1 MFIWKY
7 LSAILFYITL
17 PFFYLE
23 RVIHKKNGGWKSKFG
38 FCDEIKSEKG
48 VIMVH
53 GCSVGEITA
62 VEDLIKRIK
71 RDFPD
76 NKLIVTTST
85 LTGQEIAKKKFSE
98 IADYITF
105 FPFDIQSSVKRFLKR
120 INPSVVLI
128 AETEIWPNF
137 AYNCKKN
144 NIPLYI
150 INGRISDSSFGM
162 YRIGKLFFK
171 EVFNFYS
178 GIFTQSNEDSKKFVS
193 LGMNSNKVE
202 FMGNLKFGIVKT
214 DSEIDLGQNGYK
226 VWLAGSTHKPENSI
240 VIDTFSKLKNDHAE
254 LKLLIAP
261 RHLERV
267 SDIESLCDKYNLKY
281 GKRSNSDVFSDNV
294 DVIILD
300 TLGELKYMY
309 SISYIAFIGGSFNKT
324 GGHNPLEA
332 SICRVPVLSGPQ
344 IFNFKDI
351 YSILTKAGAAK
362 IVKTQHDLYDEM
374 NKLLNN
380 ESVYIDAQNACDGVF
395 KEQQGATDFVINILK
410 RIQYT
415 KEKVANN

>member
-1 MFIWKY
+1 M
-7 LSAILFYITL
+7 
-17 PFFYLE
+17 
-23 RVIHKKNGGWKSKFG
+23 
-38 FCDEIKSEKG
+38 
-48 VIMVH
+48 
-53 GCSVGEITA
+53 
-62 VEDLIKRIK
+62 
-71 RDFPD
+71 
-76 NKLIVTTST
+76 
-85 LTGQEIAKKKFSE
+85 
-98 IADYITF
+98 
-105 FPFDIQSSVKRFLKR
+105 KR